1 MIRESIEISVAH
13 KEIELERKYSMDV
26 EGGRKKKKRE
36 NWFWCDNI
44 LVIRIVIRAMV

>member
-26 EGGRKKKKRE
+26 EGGRKKRE

>member
-26 EGGRKKKKRE
+26 EGGRKKKKKRTGSG
-36 NWFWCDNI
+36 
-44 LVIRIVIRAMV
+44 VIIF